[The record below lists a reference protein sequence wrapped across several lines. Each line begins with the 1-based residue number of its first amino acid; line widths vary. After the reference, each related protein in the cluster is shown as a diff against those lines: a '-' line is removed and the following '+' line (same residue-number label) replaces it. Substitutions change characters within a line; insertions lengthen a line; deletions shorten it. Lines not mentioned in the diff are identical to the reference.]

1 MCDVRVS
8 VFGQPD
14 SLRTVR
20 ERLFTLRGVQVVI
33 ISILNSALKVYYYSW
48 SLHHLSSL
56 HRVLLL

>member
-20 ERLFTLRGVQVVI
+20 ERLLTLRGVQVI
-33 ISILNSALKVYYYSW
+33 ISEFILNGTLKKV
-48 SLHHLSSL
+48 
-56 HRVLLL
+56 